1 MSGIQTIRGR
11 AENAKGG
18 AVVITDT
25 MGVVY
30 IDGVDS
36 WDDDVVGKDVVVKG
50 EIFHGKQIP
59 DPVVDEDGAISTGAA
74 GIQTVLLN
82 PKWKL
87 KESV

>member
-1 MSGIQTIRGR
+1 VSGFQTIDGK

-30 IDGVDS
+30 LDGIDS
-36 WDDDVVGKDVVVKG
+36 WDDDVVGKEVIVKG
-50 EIFHGKQIP
+50 EIFHGKHIP

-82 PKWKL
+82 PRWKL
-87 KESV
+87 K